1 MEIDASELEVLG
13 RDISDLGQK
22 AHDRAAQVVAKT
34 AADISGS
41 AARNA
46 PYRTG
51 NLSNSI
57 GYDLYGLEAEIG
69 PTASYGIF
77 LEYGTSRMLEYGTSR
92 MAPRPY
98 MKPALE
104 KHEGA
109 FLQALSQLGDLS

>member
-1 MEIDASELEVLG
+1 MEADFSELELLG
-13 RDISDLGQK
+13 RDISSLGQK
-22 AHDRAAQVVAKT
+22 AHDRAAQIVAKS

-41 AARNA
+41 AAQYA

-51 NLSNSI
+51 NLSNSV

-69 PTASYGIF
+69 PTASYGIY
-77 LEYGTSRMLEYGTSR
+77 LEFGTSR

>member
-1 MEIDASELEVLG
+1 VEIDASELEVLG

-77 LEYGTSRMLEYGTSR
+77 LEYGTSRM
-92 MAPRPY
+92 APRPY

>member
-22 AHDRAAQVVAKT
+22 SHDRAAQVVAKT

-77 LEYGTSRMLEYGTSR
+77 LEYGTSRM
-92 MAPRPY
+92 APRPY

>member
-1 MEIDASELEVLG
+1 MEIDASELTAVG
-13 RDISDLGQK
+13 QDISSLGQK
-22 AHDRAAQVVAKT
+22 AHDRAAQIVAKT

-41 AARNA
+41 AAMNA

-57 GYDLYGLEAEIG
+57 GYDLYSLEAEIG
-69 PTASYGIF
+69 PTASYGQF
-77 LEYGTSRMLEYGTSR
+77 LEYGTSR
-92 MAPRPY
+92 MAPQPY

-109 FLQALSQLGDLS
+109 FLQALSKLGDL

>member
-77 LEYGTSRMLEYGTSR
+77 LEYGTSRM
-92 MAPRPY
+92 APRPY